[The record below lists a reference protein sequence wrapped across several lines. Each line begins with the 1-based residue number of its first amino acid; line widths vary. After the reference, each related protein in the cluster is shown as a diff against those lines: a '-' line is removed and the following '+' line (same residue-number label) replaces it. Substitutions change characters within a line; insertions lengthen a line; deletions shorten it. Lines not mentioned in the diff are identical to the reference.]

1 MSAEDDGSFV
11 IFSENKLW
19 YSSKKNN
26 EVPIVKN
33 KNINKIRNSAKNKRI
48 VEFPIFDEIMKIE
61 TDSYWISFFNECAI
75 GKLPRGFK
83 YGNNILFYRIKSK
96 IIEVFIPEDPYESSN
111 IIKKFVYEHSGIIS
125 PNDLNEKRNIEEKRI
140 ANIIVNENIQWINI
154 KNEKEQS
161 ILISLFA
168 EKISEYYNLS
178 IEESKIL
185 IQIIKIGVIAG
196 YLNNEN
202 IIMNNGQIV
211 EIIGLEFNEDDKTF
225 SISKQISNSFKPVKK
240 NFADETTELK
250 TYTEDTEINV
260 QNKKCLIK
268 QWNKFVTD
276 LNSKKIRLK

>member
-1 MSAEDDGSFV
+1 M
-11 IFSENKLW
+11 KL
-19 YSSKKNN
+19 
-26 EVPIVKN
+26 
-33 KNINKIRNSAKNKRI
+33 
-48 VEFPIFDEIMKIE
+48 E

-83 YGNNILFYRIKSK
+83 YGNGILFYRVKSK
-96 IIEVFIPEDPYESSN
+96 IIEILIPEDPSIASG

-140 ANIIVNENIQWINI
+140 ANIVVNENIQWINI

-168 EKISEYYNLS
+168 EKISDYYNLS
-178 IEESKIL
+178 IEESKVL

-202 IIMNNGQIV
+202 IIINNGQIV
-211 EIIGLEFNEDDKTF
+211 EIIGLEFDEDTKSF
-225 SISKQISNSFKPVKK
+225 SISKQISSNFKPAKK
-240 NFADETTELK
+240 NFAEEITEIK
-250 TYTEDTEINV
+250 TYTDDTEINI